1 MSTVALVMMVLICAF
16 LWGGFTT
23 LLVRAL
29 RKEGAKTAA
38 RIDEH
43 PPHPSP

>member
-1 MSTVALVMMVLICAF
+1 MTTGTTVIMVLICGF
-16 LWGGFTT
+16 VWGGFAA
-23 LLVRAL
+23 LLIRAML
-29 RKEGAKTAA
+29 KEGAKKSG